1 MIDEPVPPILD
12 APLAPPS
19 RAGSATVRSIAQAGL
34 IVTVAFAASR
44 VLGYLRY
51 VVIAAAEPDPARL
64 DAFLAAFR
72 IPDLLFQLVAAGA
85 LSSALI
91 PVVAGLLTT
100 DEEARA
106 WRVVST
112 VTTLMLGVLA
122 LLAVVVLVAAP
133 VLVPFITPGFAQYP
147 DRMAQTVDLT
157 RVMVLS
163 PLFLA
168 AGSVLTSVLNA
179 RGRFAASAMAPLV
192 YNAAIILGALLFV
205 PQLGVTG
212 LAVGVVVGAVGHV
225 LVQVPGIRR
234 MGARIRP
241 GVDLGDRQAR
251 RALRLMAPR
260 ALGLGATQVVFVV
273 MISLAST
280 LAEGS
285 IASFTF
291 AFAMLQIPFGVIGV
305 PLGVVLLPSL
315 AREAATG
322 DTEAFRRLLVRGLR
336 LLAYVMVPIAAL
348 GFVLADDVT
357 HLLFDYN
364 NASDRSLEV
373 TGAALSA
380 FLVGLTA
387 HSLIAVLARA
397 FYAHQDTATPVAAA
411 MVAVVVD
418 IVAAVVLVG
427 TFGVVGL
434 AAAMALG
441 AWVEAT
447 TLAVL
452 LRRRVPG
459 LGLSEVLR
467 VLALTAIVS
476 ALGAAVAVAVRQ
488 GLVGAW
494 TDDASQLLVL
504 ARLVLATAAGGAVIV
519 AGSLVL
525 RIGELRMIGGVAM
538 SLVRRRG

>member
-1 MIDEPVPPILD
+1 MIDEPVPPVLD
-12 APLAPPS
+12 APIAPPS

-51 VVIAAAEPDPARL
+51 VVIAVAEPDAGKL
-64 DAFLAAFR
+64 DAFFAAFR

-91 PVVAGLLTT
+91 PVVAGLLAT

-112 VTTLMLGVLA
+112 VTTLMLGLLA

-133 VLVPFITPGFAQYP
+133 VIVPLITPGFAQYP

-225 LVQVPGIRR
+225 LVQVPGIRQL
-234 MGARIRP
+234 GARIRP
-241 GVDLGDRQAR
+241 GVDVGDRQAR
-251 RALRLMAPR
+251 RALLLMAPR

-285 IASFTF
+285 IASFSF

>member
-51 VVIAAAEPDPARL
+51 VVIAAAEPDPGKQ
-64 DAFLAAFR
+64 DAFFAAFR

-91 PVVAGLLTT
+91 PVVAGLLAT

-122 LLAVVVLVAAP
+122 LLAAVVLVAAP
-133 VLVPFITPGFAQYP
+133 VLVPIITPGFDP

-251 RALRLMAPR
+251 RALLLMAPR

>member
-91 PVVAGLLTT
+91 PVVAGLLAT

-112 VTTLMLGVLA
+112 VTTLKLGVLA

-133 VLVPFITPGFAQYP
+133 VLVPIITPGFDP

-251 RALRLMAPR
+251 RALLLMAPR
-260 ALGLGATQVVFVV
+260 ALGLGAAQVVFVV

-467 VLALTAIVS
+467 VLALTVIVS

>member
-1 MIDEPVPPILD
+1 MIDEPVPPVLD
-12 APLAPPS
+12 APIAPPS

-51 VVIAAAEPDPARL
+51 VVIAVAEPDPGKL
-64 DAFLAAFR
+64 DAFFAAFR

-91 PVVAGLLTT
+91 PVVAGLLAT

-112 VTTLMLGVLA
+112 VTTLMLG
-122 LLAVVVLVAAP
+122 LLAILAAVVLVAAP
-133 VLVPFITPGFAQYP
+133 VIVPLITPGFAQYP

-212 LAVGVVVGAVGHV
+212 LAVAVVVGAIGHV

-241 GVDLGDRQAR
+241 GVDLGDRQAT
-251 RALRLMAPR
+251 RALLLMAPR

-305 PLGVVLLPSL
+305 PLGVVLLPPL

-322 DTEAFRRLLVRGLR
+322 DTEAFRRLLVRGFG

-387 HSLIAVLARA
+387 HALIAVLARA

-459 LGLSEVLR
+459 LGLSGVLR

-476 ALGAAVAVAVRQ
+476 ALGAAVALAVRQ
-488 GLVGAW
+488 GLVDAW

-525 RIGELRMIGGVAM
+525 RIGELRMISGVVM
-538 SLVRRRG
+538 NLVRRRG

>member
-1 MIDEPVPPILD
+1 MIDEPVPPVLD
-12 APLAPPS
+12 APIGPSS

-34 IVTVAFAASR
+34 IVTAAFTASR

-91 PVVAGLLTT
+91 PVVAGLLAT

-122 LLAVVVLVAAP
+122 LLAAVVLVAAP
-133 VLVPFITPGFAQYP
+133 VLVPFITPGFDPAEI
-147 DRMAQTVDLT
+147 AQTVDLT
-157 RVMVLS
+157 RIMVLS

-251 RALRLMAPR
+251 RALLLMAPR

-273 MISLAST
+273 MINLAST

-336 LLAYVMVPIAAL
+336 LLAYVMVAIAAL

-387 HSLIAVLARA
+387 HALIAVLARA

-411 MVAVVVD
+411 IVAVVVD
-418 IVAAVVLVG
+418 ILAALVLVG

-441 AWVEAT
+441 AWVET
-447 TLAVL
+447 TILAVL

-459 LGLSEVLR
+459 LGLSAVLR
-467 VLALTAIVS
+467 VLVLTAIVS
-476 ALGAAVAVAVRQ
+476 ALGAAVALAVRQ

-525 RIGELRMIGGVAM
+525 RIGELRMIGGVVVN
-538 SLVRRRG
+538 LVRRRT

>member
-51 VVIAAAEPDPARL
+51 VVIAAAEPDPGKL
-64 DAFLAAFR
+64 DAFFAAFR

-91 PVVAGLLTT
+91 PVVAGLLAT

-133 VLVPFITPGFAQYP
+133 VLVPFITPGFDP

-251 RALRLMAPR
+251 RALLLMAPR
-260 ALGLGATQVVFVV
+260 ALGLGAAQVVFVV

-476 ALGAAVAVAVRQ
+476 ALGAAVALAVRQ

>member
-1 MIDEPVPPILD
+1 M
-12 APLAPPS
+12 
-19 RAGSATVRSIAQAGL
+19 
-34 IVTVAFAASR
+34 
-44 VLGYLRY
+44 
-51 VVIAAAEPDPARL
+51 
-64 DAFLAAFR
+64 
-72 IPDLLFQLVAAGA
+72 
-85 LSSALI
+85 
-91 PVVAGLLTT
+91 
-100 DEEARA
+100 
-106 WRVVST
+106 
-112 VTTLMLGVLA
+112 
-122 LLAVVVLVAAP
+122 
-133 VLVPFITPGFAQYP
+133 
-147 DRMAQTVDLT
+147 
-157 RVMVLS
+157 
-163 PLFLA
+163 
-168 AGSVLTSVLNA
+168 
-179 RGRFAASAMAPLV
+179 
-192 YNAAIILGALLFV
+192 
-205 PQLGVTG
+205 TG
-212 LAVGVVVGAVGHV
+212 LAVGVVVGAVGHL

-234 MGARIRP
+234 LGARIRP
-241 GVDLGDRQAR
+241 GVDLGDPQAR
-251 RALRLMAPR
+251 RALLLMAPR

-273 MISLAST
+273 MVSLAST

-291 AFAMLQIPFGVIGV
+291 AFATLQIPFGVIGV

-336 LLAYVMVPIAAL
+336 LLAYVMVAIAAL

-364 NASDRSLEV
+364 NASDRFLEV

-387 HSLIAVLARA
+387 HALIAVLARA
-397 FYAHQDTATPVAAA
+397 FYAHQDTATPVVAA

-418 IVAAVVLVG
+418 IVLAVILVG

-476 ALGAAVAVAVRQ
+476 ALGAAVALAVQ
-488 GLVGAW
+488 QALVGAW
-494 TDDASQLLVL
+494 TDDASQILVL

-538 SLVRRRG
+538 NLVRRRA

>member
-51 VVIAAAEPDPARL
+51 VVIAAAEPDPGKQ
-64 DAFLAAFR
+64 DAFFAAFR

-91 PVVAGLLTT
+91 PVVAGLLAT

-133 VLVPFITPGFAQYP
+133 VLVPFITPGFDPAAI
-147 DRMAQTVDLT
+147 AQTVDLT

-251 RALRLMAPR
+251 RALLLMAPR
-260 ALGLGATQVVFVV
+260 ALGLGAAQVVFVV

-387 HSLIAVLARA
+387 HALIAVLARA

>member
-1 MIDEPVPPILD
+1 VIDEPVPPVRD

-91 PVVAGLLTT
+91 PVVAGLLAT

-122 LLAVVVLVAAP
+122 LLAAVVLVAAP
-133 VLVPFITPGFAQYP
+133 VLVPFITPGFDPAEI
-147 DRMAQTVDLT
+147 AQTVDLT

-251 RALRLMAPR
+251 RALLLMAPR
-260 ALGLGATQVVFVV
+260 ALGLGAAQVVFVV

-447 TLAVL
+447 TLVVL

-476 ALGAAVAVAVRQ
+476 ALGAAVALAVRQ